1 MTKEEKIKEQ
11 VDKAKQKI
19 ARKILMAMADTY
31 NAINESTKIAL
42 MASLTDTDSFKAY
55 QKKNNEDLA
64 NWYSDLQV
72 YKDMPQLIDPAAQ
85 LYELASDKIMNEM
98 IDEQYKK

>member
-1 MTKEEKIKEQ
+1 
-11 VDKAKQKI
+11 
-19 ARKILMAMADTY
+19 MAMADTY
-31 NAINESTKIAL
+31 SAINEATKIAL
-42 MASLTDTDSFKAY
+42 MASLTDTESFKAY

-72 YKDMPQLIDPAAQ
+72 YRDMPPLIDPAAQ

-98 IDEQYKK
+98 IEEQYK